1 LPILGSQGSGA
12 KGAPTAPTVG
22 TATITNS
29 TTVSLTFTAPSSKLP
44 ITSYTVTSSPSIALS
59 TSGTSSPLTVT
70 GTFASNQAYTFTIT
84 ATNANGTSAASSA
97 SSSII
102 PNTEV
107 SANNFV
113 SFEVKS
119 NANTYAY
126 DLALDSTGV
135 MYVAGQESD
144 GGSRDSQINKYAV
157 NGTKTWGRKYYRS
170 SGSRYEY
177 STGVVVDSSNNIY
190 TISNPDYGQQSVRI
204 SKVNSDGTF
213 SYSRNY
219 SPASGNGYING
230 SAVDPSGNIIVCG
243 RGYSNGTAW
252 NNSTIKFNS
261 SGAVVWQRRWGDN
274 PEDFQGYRVAC
285 DSSGN
290 IYVAGTRGTLGTAS
304 SYRGFIIKYNSSGTL
319 QWQYQYNEST
329 LGGGIYR
336 IAIDSN
342 DNIYATGYFG
352 TTTSTVAV
360 LFKLN
365 TDGDI
370 VWQRKITGEAGYY
383 WDVSFDGSGNVY
395 VAGSDVGNS
404 AAAWFKYN
412 SSGTLQLQRKMT
424 NSDFVQSCLYKTA
437 SLHFLGNRST
447 PGEGLLFKVP
457 ADGSLTGTYTL
468 NSISRVYSA
477 SSLSD
482 AAGTLSKSTISYSD
496 TADGWTERSSGDTTN
511 SSYLV
516 TRYYQTI

>member
-1 LPILGSQGSGA
+1 LPILGSQGSGT

-22 TATITNS
+22 TATVTNS

-144 GGSRDSQINKYAV
+144 GSNRDSQINKYAV

-170 SGSRYEY
+170 PGSRYEY
-177 STGVVVDSSNNIY
+177 SVGVVVDTSDNVY
-190 TISNPDYGQQSVRI
+190 TISNPDYGSQSVRI

-219 SPASGNGYING
+219 NPASGNGYIRG
-230 SAVDPSGNIIVCG
+230 STVDPSGNIIVTG
-243 RGYSNGTAW
+243 RGYYHGGAW

-261 SGAVVWQRRWGDN
+261 SGAVVWQRRWGN
-274 PEDFQGYRVAC
+274 NSEDFFGYRVAC
-285 DSSGN
+285 DSLGN
-290 IYVAGTRGTLGTAS
+290 VYSAGTTGTLGNAS

-329 LGGGIYR
+329 LEGGIYNIR
-336 IAIDSN
+336 IDSN

-352 TTTSTVAV
+352 TGASTVAV
-360 LFKLN
+360 LLKLN
-365 TDGDI
+365 TSGDI
-370 VWQRKITGEAGYY
+370 VWQRKITGNAGFY
-383 WDVSFDGSGNVY
+383 WDMSFDGSGNIY

-404 AAAWFKYN
+404 AATWFKYN

-424 NSDFVQSCLYKTA
+424 NSDFSQTCVYKTA
-437 SLHFLGNRST
+437 SLHLLGNRST
-447 PGEGLLFKVP
+447 PGEGLLSKVP
-457 ADGSLTGTYTL
+457 ADGSLTGTYSL

-482 AAGTLSKSTISYSD
+482 AAGTLSKSTLSYSD
-496 TADGWTERSSGDTTN
+496 TADAWTETASGNTAN
-511 SSYLV
+511 ESRVVS
-516 TRYYQTI
+516 RYYQTI

>member
-119 NANTYAY
+119 NASTYAY

-170 SGSRYEY
+170 PGSRYEY
-177 STGVVVDSSNNIY
+177 STGVVVDTSDNVY
-190 TISNPDYGQQSVRI
+190 TISNPDYGSQSVRI

-219 SPASGNGYING
+219 NPASGNGYING

-243 RGYSNGTAW
+243 RGYANGTAW

-261 SGAVVWQRRWGDN
+261 SGAVVWQRRWGDG
-274 PEDFQGYRVAC
+274 PGDFIGYQVAC

-290 IYVAGTRGTLGTAS
+290 VYVAGTRGTLGTAS

-329 LGGGIYR
+329 LAGGIYN
-336 IAIDSN
+336 IGIDSN
-342 DNIYATGYFG
+342 DNI
-352 TTTSTVAV
+352 
-360 LFKLN
+360 
-365 TDGDI
+365 
-370 VWQRKITGEAGYY
+370 
-383 WDVSFDGSGNVY
+383 
-395 VAGSDVGNS
+395 
-404 AAAWFKYN
+404 
-412 SSGTLQLQRKMT
+412 
-424 NSDFVQSCLYKTA
+424 
-437 SLHFLGNRST
+437 
-447 PGEGLLFKVP
+447 
-457 ADGSLTGTYTL
+457 
-468 NSISRVYSA
+468 
-477 SSLSD
+477 
-482 AAGTLSKSTISYSD
+482 
-496 TADGWTERSSGDTTN
+496 
-511 SSYLV
+511 
-516 TRYYQTI
+516 